1 MAHPKGVLIDRA
13 QKLGLSRPEFHTA
26 KTGPEHEPSFLSD
39 VSIEGEVLGTG
50 QGGSKRLAERNAA
63 EEALVALDRRGDD
76 DAGHDDSDDNDS
88 DDHESYDHE
97 PYEAAGHD
105 SDDFGG
111 PWPMF
116 EDLLAG
122 AVQVAERR
130 INSELR
136 GDAARVAIRDFSLT
150 LYKELLSNL
159 GEVVEVD
166 DDEGDDD

>member
-1 MAHPKGVLIDRA
+1 MAHPKGVLIERA

-39 VSIEGEVLGTG
+39 VSIEGELLGTG

-63 EEALVALDRRGDD
+63 EEALVALDRRDDD
-76 DAGHDDSDDNDS
+76 DADHDEPADRRSDDDGSYRDDPLDDSVDD
-88 DDHESYDHE
+88 
-97 PYEAAGHD
+97 A
-105 SDDFGG
+105 DFGG

-116 EDLLAG
+116 DDLLAG
-122 AVQVAERR
+122 VVQVAERR

-136 GDAARVAIRDFSLT
+136 GDAARVAVRDFSLT

-166 DDEGDDD
+166 DDEGDEG

>member
-1 MAHPKGVLIDRA
+1 MAHPKGVLIERA

-39 VSIEGEVLGTG
+39 VSIDGELLGTG
-50 QGGSKRLAERNAA
+50 QGGSKRMAERNAA
-63 EEALVALDRRGDD
+63 EEALVALDRRDDIANDDTEHDIDDDPFDASGDD
-76 DAGHDDSDDNDS
+76 A
-88 DDHESYDHE
+88 
-97 PYEAAGHD
+97 
-105 SDDFGG
+105 DFGG

-116 EDLLAG
+116 DDLLAG
-122 AVQVAERR
+122 VVQVAERR

-136 GDAARVAIRDFSLT
+136 GDAARIAVRDFSLT

-166 DDEGDDD
+166 EDEGDDD